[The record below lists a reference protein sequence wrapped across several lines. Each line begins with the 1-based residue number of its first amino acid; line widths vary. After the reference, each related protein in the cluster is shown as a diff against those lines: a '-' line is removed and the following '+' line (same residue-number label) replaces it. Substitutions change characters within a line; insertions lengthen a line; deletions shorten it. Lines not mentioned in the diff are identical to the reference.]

1 MSNRRSKSERGAVA
15 VEFAIVLPVFL
26 LLVLGIVEFGRA
38 FNIQVSL
45 SEAAREA
52 ARYAAVHCTEAG
64 YDADDAMAVA
74 VSAAP
79 SVPLNAGTDVDIQYT
94 GDGTCASGNNVEVT
108 VTYNTSYL
116 TGLPGLVPGL
126 PEDLDISS
134 KGVMACGG

>member
-1 MSNRRSKSERGAVA
+1 MSTRKSKSERGAVA
-15 VEFAIVLPVFL
+15 VEFAIVLPIFL

-64 YDADDAMAVA
+64 YDEDDAMAVA

-79 SVPLNAGTDVDIQYT
+79 SVPLASTDVDIQYT
-94 GDGTCASGNNVEVT
+94 GDGTCAAGNNVEVT
-108 VTYNTSYL
+108 VTYSTSYL

-126 PEDLDISS
+126 SEDLDITS
-134 KGVMACGG
+134 KGVMRCGG